1 MTAGGGQGRRVL
13 VTGGGRG
20 IGAAIVRCLAD
31 AGYAVDYTHRREA
44 GAGPGRPIACDLA
57 DRAAVDAL
65 AEAGAGAGY
74 YGFVHNAGLT
84 YDRLAAMV
92 DQDQGEAVMQ
102 VNFWAMTRL
111 VKALVRPMTAAGGGR
126 IVLVGSVAALA
137 GGRGNAIYAAS
148 KAAALGYMRTLVQEV
163 ARKGVTANYVAPGF
177 VDTEMMAAYGA
188 HRARLEAQ
196 IPAGR
201 YAAAGDVAAAV
212 GFLLSDAA
220 GYVNGAVLPVDGGLS
235 SAMAVQR

>member
-1 MTAGGGQGRRVL
+1 MTGTARRVL

-20 IGAAIVRCLAD
+20 IGAAVVAHLDR
-31 AGYAVDYTHRREA
+31 AGWQVDYTHRRGA
-44 GAGPGRPIACDLA
+44 GDGPGRAIACDLA
-57 DRAAVDAL
+57 DRGAVDAL
-65 AEAGAGAGY
+65 ADEAAKAGY
-74 YGFVHNAGLT
+74 HAFVHNAGVG

-92 DQDQGEAVMQ
+92 DQAHAETVMQ

-111 VKALVRPMTAAGGGR
+111 CKALVRPMTAAGGGR

-148 KAAALGYMRTLVQEV
+148 KAAALGYLRTLAQEV

-177 VDTEMMAAYGA
+177 VDTEMLAGYGA
-188 HRARLEAQ
+188 HRERLEQQ
-196 IPAGR
+196 IPVGR
-201 YAAAGDVAAAV
+201 YARPEEVAGVV

-220 GYVNGAVLPVDGGLS
+220 AYVTGAVLPVDGGLS
-235 SAMAVQR
+235 AAMAVQR

>member
-1 MTAGGGQGRRVL
+1 MTGSARRVL

-20 IGAAIVRCLAD
+20 IGAAIVAHLD
-31 AGYAVDYTHRREA
+31 AAGWQVDYTHRRGA
-44 GAGPGRPIACDLA
+44 GDGPGRAIACDLA
-57 DRAAVDAL
+57 DRAQVDAL
-65 AEAGAGAGY
+65 ADEAARAGY
-74 YGFVHNAGLT
+74 HAFVHNAGMS

-92 DQDQGEAVMQ
+92 DQAQAETVMQ

-111 VKALVRPMTAAGGGR
+111 AKALVRPMTAAGGGR
-126 IVLVGSVAALA
+126 IVVVGSVAALV

-148 KAAALGYMRTLVQEV
+148 KAAALGYLRTLAQEV

-177 VDTEMMAAYGA
+177 VDTEMLAGYGP
-188 HRARLEAQ
+188 HRERLEAQ

-201 YAAAGDVAAAV
+201 YARADEVAGVV

-220 GYVNGAVLPVDGGLS
+220 AYVTGAVLPVDGGLS
-235 SAMAVQR
+235 AAMAIQR

>member
-1 MTAGGGQGRRVL
+1 ML
-13 VTGGGRG
+13 VTGGARG
-20 IGAAIVRCLAD
+20 IGRAIVQALDA
-31 AGYAVDYTHRREA
+31 AGYAVDYTHRRGA
-44 GAGPGRPIACDLA
+44 AAGPGRAIACDLA
-57 DRAAVDAL
+57 DRAAVEAL
-65 AEAGAGAGY
+65 AEAAAGAGY
-74 YGFVHNAGLT
+74 FGFVHNAGMP

-92 DQDQGEAVMQ
+92 DQDQAEAVMQ

-111 VKALVRPMTAAGGGR
+111 VKALVRPMTAAGAGR

-163 ARKGVTANYVAPGF
+163 ARKGVTANYLAPGF
-177 VDTEMMAAYGA
+177 VDTDMLAGYGA
-188 HRARLEAQ
+188 HRAKLEAQ

-201 YAAAGDVAAAV
+201 YAMAREVAAAAA
-212 GFLLSDAA
+212 FLLSDAA

-235 SAMAVQR
+235 AAMAIQR

>member
-1 MTAGGGQGRRVL
+1 MTRRVL

-20 IGAAIVRCLAD
+20 IGAAIVANLAA
-31 AGYAVDYTHRREA
+31 AGFAVDYTHRRSTS
-44 GAGPGRPIACDLA
+44 AGPGSPIECDLS

-65 AEAGAGAGY
+65 AVRAADAGY
-74 YGFVHNAGLT
+74 YAFVHNAGAT

-92 DQDQGEAVMQ
+92 DQDQAEAVMQ

-111 VKALVRPMTAAGGGR
+111 VKAVVRPMTAAGGGR

-148 KAAALGYMRTLVQEV
+148 KAAALGYLRTLVQEV

-177 VDTEMMAAYGA
+177 VDTEMLAGYAA
-188 HRARLEAQ
+188 HRTRLEGQ

-201 YAAAGDVAAAV
+201 YARAEEVAAVV
-212 GFLLSDAA
+212 GFLVSDAA
-220 GYVNGAVLPVDGGLS
+220 AYVNGAVLPVDGGLS
-235 SAMAVQR
+235 AGLAAQR

>member
-1 MTAGGGQGRRVL
+1 MNERRVL

-20 IGAAIVRCLAD
+20 IGAAIVEALA
-31 AGYAVDYTHRREA
+31 ASGYVVDYTHRRGAAPA
-44 GAGPGRPIACDLA
+44 GAGTPIECDLS
-57 DRAAVDAL
+57 DRAAVDTLAERA
-65 AEAGAGAGY
+65 AEAGY
-74 YGFVHNAGLT
+74 HGFVHNAGAT

-126 IVLVGSVAALA
+126 IVLIGSVAALA

-148 KAAALGYMRTLVQEV
+148 KAAALGYLRTLVQEV
-163 ARKGVTANYVAPGF
+163 ARKGVTANYIAPGF
-177 VDTEMMAAYGA
+177 VDTEMLAGYGA
-188 HRARLEAQ
+188 HRTRLEGQ

-201 YAAAGDVAAAV
+201 YARPDEVAAVV

-220 GYVNGAVLPVDGGLS
+220 AYVNGAVLPVDGGLS
-235 SAMAVQR
+235 AALAAQR